1 MVVGTAT
8 TLAGYY
14 YLRNDDNCSI
24 TSKNV
29 TAGFLM
35 YGSYLFLFGQFFVSR
50 YFCKAT
56 RKRAKQESAE
66 KKAQ

>member
-1 MVVGTAT
+1 MQMVVGTAT

-14 YLRNDDNCSI
+14 YLRNDENCSL

-56 RKRAKQESAE
+56 TKRRET